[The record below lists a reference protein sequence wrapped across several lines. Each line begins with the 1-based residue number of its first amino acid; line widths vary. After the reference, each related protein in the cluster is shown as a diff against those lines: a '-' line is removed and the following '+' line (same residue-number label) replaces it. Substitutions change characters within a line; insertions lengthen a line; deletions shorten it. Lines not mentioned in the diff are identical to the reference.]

1 MADSRLD
8 VSCSVESLVQYSSDV
23 IVFWKG
29 NEILR
34 LPIMIFINDCTSS
47 PTSISEMRWPPLERG
62 MVFSFVGVVVFVV
75 DLLNYKKNAV

>member
-34 LPIMIFINDCTSS
+34 LPIMIFINDYTSS
-47 PTSISEMRWPPLERG
+47 PTSISEIRWPPLERG